1 MTVSENLVHP
11 GDTVKNL
18 IESAGL
24 TIVDAANCLR
34 VSRQQLTRVIGRK
47 SSISPEMALRLES
60 VFGRSAEDWLRRQ
73 AAWDLDRA
81 RNEVRSKL
89 AALTR
94 FAPPDRRLG
103 ADHVVER
110 LRKHQNELKA
120 AGLKHLFLFGSVAR
134 NEAGADSDVDLYFEK
149 NRDAVLGLIEIGKL
163 QERIEE
169 ILGVKTDLVP
179 FDGLRKSVKE
189 TAQLESVK
197 IF

>member
-1 MTVSENLVHP
+1 MRQLWLKAAVCPPCNYGFLVQICQESVTSDARHRP
-11 GDTVKNL
+11 E
-18 IESAGL
+18 IEHL
-24 TIVDAANCLR
+24 
-34 VSRQQLTRVIGRK
+34 
-47 SSISPEMALRLES
+47 PEMTLRLES

-103 ADHVVER
+103 ADHVVEC

-189 TAQLESVK
+189 TAQLESVRV
-197 IF
+197 F